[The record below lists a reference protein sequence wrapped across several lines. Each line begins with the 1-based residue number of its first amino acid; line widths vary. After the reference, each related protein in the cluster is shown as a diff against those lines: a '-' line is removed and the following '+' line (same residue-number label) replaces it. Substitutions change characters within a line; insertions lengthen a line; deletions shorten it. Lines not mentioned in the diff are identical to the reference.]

1 MGFKL
6 LSKIDWNIFWNAL
19 SAISTFL
26 AVLVSLWLSKDRRK
40 RRDLDVWLN
49 YTEYFD
55 KEDFEI
61 LITIYNKGKETIV
74 IVDAGFK
81 SGDQSIL
88 NEIKGRRILDK
99 FPIIIKP
106 GEIVDISRIVT
117 KENPD
122 YKELNKLFKEGQF
135 TVRDNQGKDY

>member
-49 YTEYFD
+49 YTEYSN
-55 KEDFEI
+55 KEDFKI
-61 LITIYNKGKETIV
+61 LITIYNKGKEPIF

-81 SGDQSIL
+81 HGYKTIL
-88 NEIKGRRILDK
+88 NEINGRKIFDE

-122 YKELNKLFKEGQF
+122 YKKLNEWFKKGHF

>member
-6 LSKIDWNIFWNAL
+6 LSKIDWNIFWNAF

-26 AVLVSLWLSKDRRK
+26 AVLVSLWLAKDRRK

-49 YTEYFD
+49 YTEYSN
-55 KEDFEI
+55 KEYFKI
-61 LITIYNKGKETIV
+61 LITIYTKGKEPIF

-81 SGDQSIL
+81 HGYKTIL
-88 NEIKGRRILDK
+88 NEINGRKIFDE

-122 YKELNKLFKEGQF
+122 YKKLNEWFKKGHF

>member
-6 LSKIDWNIFWNAL
+6 LSKIDWNIFWNAF

-49 YTEYFD
+49 YTEYSN
-55 KEDFEI
+55 KEDFKI
-61 LITIYNKGKETIV
+61 LITIYNKGKEPIV

-81 SGDQSIL
+81 SGNKSIL

-122 YKELNKLFKEGQF
+122 YKELNEWFKKGRF

>member
-6 LSKIDWNIFWNAL
+6 LSKIDWNIFWNAF

-26 AVLVSLWLSKDRRK
+26 AVLVSLWLAKDRRK

-49 YTEYFD
+49 YTEYSN
-55 KEDFEI
+55 KEDFKI
-61 LITIYNKGKETIV
+61 LITIYNKGKEPIV

-81 SGDQSIL
+81 HGYKTIL
-88 NEIKGRRILDK
+88 NEINGRKIFDE

-122 YKELNKLFKEGQF
+122 YKKLNEWFKKGHF

>member
-1 MGFKL
+1 ML
-6 LSKIDWNIFWNAL
+6 NEIDWNIFWSAL
-19 SAISTFL
+19 SAISTFM
-26 AVLVSLWLSKDRRK
+26 AVLVSLWLAKDRRK
-40 RRDLDVWLN
+40 SKDLDVWLN

-55 KEDFEI
+55 KEDFKI
-61 LITIYNKGKETIV
+61 LITIYNKGKEPIV

-81 SGDQSIL
+81 HGYKTIL
-88 NEIKGRRILDK
+88 NEINGRKIFDE

-122 YKELNKLFKEGQF
+122 YKELNEWFKKGHF
-135 TVRDNQGKDY
+135 IVRDNQGKDY